1 MTRGTGPES
10 VRTGPVSIRIIPHH
24 RTRPG
29 KLHMP
34 IMPERH
40 KNSVQKEGLPA
51 TMIVLHRAKP
61 PFLNG
66 GVV

>member
-10 VRTGPVSIRIIPHH
+10 VRTGPVSIRISA
-24 RTRPG
+24 RAG